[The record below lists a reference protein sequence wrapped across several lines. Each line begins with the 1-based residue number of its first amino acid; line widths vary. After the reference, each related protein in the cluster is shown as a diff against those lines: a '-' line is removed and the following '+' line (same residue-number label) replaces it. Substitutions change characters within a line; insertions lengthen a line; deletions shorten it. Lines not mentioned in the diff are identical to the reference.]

1 MCMKR
6 MGLFLVCAHWLRDGL
21 IQTEADS
28 NPRVFS
34 TSFRMTPPTWRS
46 EATLMVTGGT
56 SDPKSSTVTD
66 RSHADILG
74 ERMREKQGIGLTD

>member
-1 MCMKR
+1 MKS
-6 MGLFLVCAHWLRDGL
+6 MELFLVCAQWLRERL

-46 EATLMVTGGT
+46 EATLTVTGGT

-66 RSHADILG
+66 RSHAAILG
-74 ERMREKQGIGLTD
+74 ERERETQGIGLTD